1 MMAMSHSDVCDD
13 GGGCT
18 DASLAR
24 REAIIRVA
32 RTLFFEKGYAGTPMN
47 AIAAAV
53 GGSKTTLWS
62 YFPSK
67 EELFKAVID
76 DMAEQYSEALKIDL
90 PADGDMAIELRRFAL
105 ALVRTLSNEHV
116 IALQR
121 LVIGEAERFP
131 ELSHAFYERAPK
143 QGRVILT
150 TFFLSA
156 MERGV
161 MRRGDPRQA
170 ANHFKALVGAHI
182 PQLLLFNW
190 PVDHSLAAI
199 EADADAAVDAF
210 MRIWRAD

>member
-1 MMAMSHSDVCDD
+1 MQNSPTDPCDV
-13 GGGCT
+13 
-18 DASLAR
+18 DAVCKDATQAR
-24 REAIIRVA
+24 REAIIRAA
-32 RTLFFEKGYAGTPMN
+32 RALFFEKGYAGTPMN
-47 AIAAAV
+47 AVAAAV
-53 GGSKTTLWS
+53 GGSKTTLWNC
-62 YFPSK
+62 FPSK

-90 PADGDMAIELRRFAL
+90 SLEADIASELRRFAL
-105 ALVRTLSNEHV
+105 ALLRTLSNEHV

-121 LVIGEAERFP
+121 LVISEAERFP
-131 ELSHAFYERAPK
+131 ELSQAFYERAPK
-143 QGRVILT
+143 QGRIILT

-161 MRRGDPRQA
+161 MRRGDPQQA

-190 PVDHSLAAI
+190 PVDHSPAAM
-199 EADADAAVDAF
+199 EVDADAAVDAF